1 MIPANIT
8 IRHPKAALFHLL
20 KTEGS
25 EKGWE
30 RSVLVGEAAQLIQ
43 GSPED
48 TLRWTEE
55 GLAGMIADGIV
66 KSIGIKRHNLVALR

>member
-8 IRHPKAALFHLL
+8 ILHPKAAIFHLL

-25 EKGWE
+25 ELGWE

-43 GSPED
+43 GSVDD
-48 TLRWTEE
+48 TLRWSKE
-55 GLAGMIADGIV
+55 GLEGMIADGIV
-66 KSIGIKRHNLVALR
+66 KTVGIKRHNLVALS